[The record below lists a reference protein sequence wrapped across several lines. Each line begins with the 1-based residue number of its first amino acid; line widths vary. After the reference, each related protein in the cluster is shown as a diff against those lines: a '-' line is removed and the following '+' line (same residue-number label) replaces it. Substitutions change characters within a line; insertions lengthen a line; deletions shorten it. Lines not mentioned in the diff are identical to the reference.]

1 MFSDCLSLKSI
12 ASIDT
17 EGVTDMSNMFVVNVA
32 NITLQPTFTPPV
44 MNTASV
50 TSMANMFNGR
60 GGLTAGGIDIIS
72 NYNTSSVTNM
82 ANMFN
87 LCYVSGPSYVY
98 QSVLD
103 TAPSFNTSNVQDF
116 SGMFSS
122 SYGGVTGTLVTVPQW
137 NMSSARSINQM
148 FSSQDHLTNLGGFVN
163 LGKAF
168 SNQEGAAYHTLDLS
182 ASAVLTKQSIMNVI
196 NNLAAPDDTNVN
208 NATLKLSATSYAL
221 LDASEIA
228 IATAKNWS
236 VISA

>member
-1 MFSDCLSLKSI
+1 MFVDCLALKSV

-17 EGVTDMSNMFVVNVA
+17 EGVINMDNMFSISVN
-32 NITLQPTFTPPV
+32 NITAQSTFTPPT

-60 GGLTAGGIDIIS
+60 AGLTADGIAVIS
-72 NYNTSSVTNM
+72 NYDTSSVTSM
-82 ANMFN
+82 EYMFN

-98 QSVLD
+98 QSTLS
-103 TAPSFNTSNVQDF
+103 TAPSFDTSNVQSF
-116 SGMFSS
+116 LGMFGS

-137 NMSSARSINQM
+137 NMSAAKNLQNI
-148 FSSQDHLTNLGGFVN
+148 FASQDHLTNLGGFVN

-168 SNQEGAAYHTLDLS
+168 RSGEGIVNHTLDLS
-182 ASAVLTKQSIMNVI
+182 VSSVLTKQSIMNVI
-196 NNLAAPDDTNVN
+196 NNLAAPDDTTCTD
-208 NATLKLSATSYAL
+208 ATLKLSATSYAL
-221 LDASEIA
+221 LDASDIA